1 MKLQQNDK
9 ELIIMKNIYTI
20 LFIIISIFIWSCSE
34 DSNSSP
40 VGDWVAESYQP
51 DFAVTIIDSTGS
63 WGGTPMEEIELTC
76 ASDILQSSE
85 DMCEEF
91 DWCVWVGEQGCFNT
105 PGINF
110 SEVGGEII
118 LSLNSDTQ
126 VIWNETW
133 IDSFCSSFTD
143 EQECNEA
150 IDPDYGDSLC
160 HWMADIC
167 MNTELD
173 EPCSSMA
180 LWEEVDEDIIFT
192 GIEGDCDAFENL
204 TVNPIPFIVTDN
216 QMTWSIPMNDSDFYF
231 GFDLNY
237 TNNSIISIIWSRQ

>member
-9 ELIIMKNIYTI
+9 ELIIMKNIYII
-20 LFIIISIFIWSCSE
+20 LFIFISIFIWSCSE
-34 DSNSSP
+34 NSNSSP

-91 DWCVWVGEQGCFNT
+91 DWCVWVDEQGCSNT

-110 SEVGGEII
+110 SEEGGEII
-118 LSLNSDTQ
+118 LSLNSDSQ
-126 VIWNETW
+126 VIWNETH
-133 IDSFCSSFTD
+133 IDPFCASFTD

-150 IDPDYGDSLC
+150 IDSDYEDSLC
-160 HWMADIC
+160 HWMSGIC
-167 MNTELD
+167 MNMDEDTACSSNALWQELD
-173 EPCSSMA
+173 G
-180 LWEEVDEDIIFT
+180 DIIFT
-192 GIEGDCDAFENL
+192 AIGGDCDALGDL

-216 QMTWSIPMNDSDFYF
+216 QMTWSVPMIGDFYF

-237 TNNSIISIIWSRQ
+237 TNNSIISVIWSRR